1 MKLRLLT
8 IALAGMLLLGASA
21 YADSFTGPTGPLG
34 SSSVFTIDGTT
45 VTAYAFTSPG
55 TAGNLYFKNSGITE
69 TGIGLTTGLAHEI
82 GGSSFVTLDISNLLS
97 LDATSLALSME
108 SVEHGESY
116 EIWGSN
122 SLGTPGTVLVG
133 KQTMGGVETN
143 VPGFGSYKYIS
154 VSAPTGQVLI
164 NDLVFTSTSTV
175 PEPSTVGLLLAGL
188 ALLAGMVAM
197 SNKANV
203 LRAN

>member
-8 IALAGMLLLGASA
+8 IALAGMLLMGASA

-34 SSSVFTIDGTT
+34 SSSVFNIDGTT

-55 TAGNLYFKNSGITE
+55 TTGDLYFKNSGVSE
-69 TGIGLTTGLAHEI
+69 TGIGLTNGGSDHEI
-82 GGSSFVTLDISNLLS
+82 AGTSFVSLDISNLLS
-97 LDATSLALSME
+97 LGATSLAISME
-108 SVEHGESY
+108 SVQHGESF

-133 KQTMGGVETN
+133 PTSLNLVEVN
-143 VPGFGSYKYIS
+143 VPGFSSYKYIS
-154 VSAPTGQVLI
+154 VDAPTGDVLLH
-164 NDLVFTSTSTV
+164 DLAITT

-188 ALLAGMVAM
+188 ALLAAMVTM
-197 SNKANV
+197 KTKGNV
-203 LRAN
+203 LSAN